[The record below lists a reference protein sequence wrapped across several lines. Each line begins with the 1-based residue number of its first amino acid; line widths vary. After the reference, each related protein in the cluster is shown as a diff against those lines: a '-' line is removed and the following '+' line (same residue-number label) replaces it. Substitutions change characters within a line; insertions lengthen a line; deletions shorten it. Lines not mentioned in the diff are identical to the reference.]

1 MVNTE
6 SQYQDEKNKII
17 GNIAILRDAICV
29 VFKLIQVN
37 GYFRLDYVLKKML
50 EDAETR
56 RDQTNPYL
64 LGFGDSELTNIDE
77 VILLEHFDIRLVESE
92 N

>member
-50 EDAETR
+50 EDAET
-56 RDQTNPYL
+56 
-64 LGFGDSELTNIDE
+64 
-77 VILLEHFDIRLVESE
+77 
-92 N
+92 